1 MTDKLKQV
9 LISEEFTIAWRLFIV
24 VVLLLATFSTWEFKR
39 QIGRIDD
46 QAAALKTHSQKIFE
60 LQQFM
65 TDEFVKKDELCEL
78 KADVKAIQK
87 TLNTTMPEISRFM
100 GQTAEYMRTDGGRK

>member
-1 MTDKLKQV
+1 MTEKWKQV
-9 LISEEFTIAWRLFIV
+9 LTSEEATIIWRLAIT
-24 VVLLLATFSTWEFKR
+24 LLIMLSCWTFQR
-39 QIGRIDD
+39 QVDRIDSHD
-46 QAAALKTHSQKIFE
+46 NKINEIQSFI
-60 LQQFM
+60 LS
-65 TDEFVKKDELCEL
+65 EFVKKDELCEL